1 MNSAKCTHSN
11 SVTSLANRATTATGT
26 GSRTS
31 NSRSTSGSRCCFRSA
46 APPQSSL
53 NRRDLLGAA
62 SALTAMTT
70 ASNPV
75 LAAAGPSSSS
85 SSPMVAAASVA
96 AAPSTTITS
105 PPTEADPHGRYSERL
120 KLLPKGWNTW
130 KWRNHNINWLSAGEK
145 GPVVILIHG
154 FGASVYHWRY
164 LVPELSKTCRVYA
177 LDVLGFGWSDKA
189 VVDYDGYGIWTDQ
202 IADFIKD
209 VVQPGCNGNGGNGS
223 TGALEKAVL
232 VGNSLGGYN
241 SLATAAAHPDLV
253 KGVVLLNAAGRFED
267 PAEAGQGD
275 ETAAPAADAA
285 AAVSQVS
292 LLQRVTTSVSTA
304 IKRAAVSA
312 SFIYAKQPA
321 RVKQVLG
328 QVYVDKTNI
337 DDDLVDSILIPA
349 QDPAASEVFYRVITA
364 RGTPVNRLLD
374 QFEDKMPLLLLW
386 GSADP
391 WCVPARAT
399 QIENHYKNAERINI
413 LSGHCPH
420 DDTPGLVAGPLD
432 KWVQGLE
439 A

>member
-1 MNSAKCTHSN
+1 MIKCAFLHSV
-11 SVTSLANRATTATGT
+11 SSLATSATAAV
-26 GSRTS
+26 
-31 NSRSTSGSRCCFRSA
+31 TSGSRSSISRSRSGSGCFRSA

-62 SALTAMTT
+62 SALTAATT
-70 ASNPV
+70 VNPV
-75 LAAAGPSSSS
+75 LSAGAAAGPSSSS
-85 SSPMVAAASVA
+85 SAPIVTAASTSS
-96 AAPSTTITS
+96 AAPSTSITS
-105 PPTEADPHGRYSERL
+105 PPPTEADPHGRYSERL

-130 KWRNHNINWLSAGEK
+130 KWRNHNINWLTAGEK
-145 GPVVILIHG
+145 GPVVVFIHG

-189 VVDYDGYGIWTDQ
+189 IVDYDGYEIWSDQ
-202 IADFIKD
+202 IADFIKEI
-209 VVQPGCNGNGGNGS
+209 VQPGCSNDGNGG
-223 TGALEKAVL
+223 AEKAIL

-241 SLATAAAHPDLV
+241 SLSTAAAHPELV

-267 PAEAGQGD
+267 PAEVGEGD
-275 ETAAPAADAA
+275 EDAAPAADAA
-285 AAVSQVS
+285 AAASQVS
-292 LLQRVTTSVSTA
+292 LLQRVTTQVSTA
-304 IKRAAVSA
+304 MKRAVVSA
-312 SFIYAKQPA
+312 SFIFTKQPA

-374 QFEDKMPLLLLW
+374 RLENKMPLLLLW
-386 GSADP
+386 GSEDP

-399 QIENHYKNAERINI
+399 QIENHYPKAERINI

-420 DDTPGLVAGPLD
+420 DDTPGLVAGPLE

-439 A
+439 T